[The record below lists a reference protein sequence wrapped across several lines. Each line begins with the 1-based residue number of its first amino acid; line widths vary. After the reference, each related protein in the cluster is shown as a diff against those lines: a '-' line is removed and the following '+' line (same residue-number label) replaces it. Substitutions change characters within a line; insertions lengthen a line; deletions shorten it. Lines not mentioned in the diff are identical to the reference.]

1 MPPFADAPRVP
12 VTERVSPHALDMESR
27 GAEGVLEALA
37 ACDAEMWAEAHADDD
52 GTRDAS
58 SHPGLIH
65 PTVVADI
72 ARLALAVSRCV
83 ARDTPETPAAVLVVG
98 CGTSGRLAFQ
108 CARAAELSSRH
119 EKGGVRGRKR
129 KRAVFRH
136 VLAGGDAALFQSA
149 ESCEDDRERGA
160 SDFRRAVAAYEPHPL
175 KSLVVVGVSCGLSA
189 PYVSSFL
196 AEAGRFGARAPEGK
210 DALTVA
216 RFALGF
222 NPRRD
227 APERGGFRELFPSF
241 AETRSEPGPA
251 RVASETFALASENF
265 DVSADGP
272 SGRDARRDEDVVF
285 VNPVLGPEL
294 VAGSSRLKGG
304 SATKIILDAAFAV
317 AEVMRGAGIG
327 TASLENTRNTRP
339 ADDRTAAALTSR
351 ALSAFE
357 AATRRAHSR
366 LVSRDACGAASACAS
381 AAGAV
386 AAGGDVSLVS
396 VAEFAEIAESVR
408 VDESPSGA
416 SDGVTTELRTVAG
429 VTVAAL
435 VDASEQRPT
444 FGTPAEKYRAFGGG
458 GWNALFGKSG
468 SATNDRDGVE
478 ATFRDGDFPRGRF
491 DVSWDAYVRDAET
504 KKHPSVGDDANDVSV
519 SNTAKRKETAE
530 TKTKTPKTPKTFL
543 LVLFTPADGARA
555 ARQRRAARLAMA
567 LERAKHPD
575 GEGVRRASFA
585 FLCVRADA
593 REPKTPPWEVDATD
607 GNEGNAL
614 GGAESGLASAFGADA
629 VFVDLVSRDA
639 LETLETRSRDRKRK
653 RFDVSRS
660 SALETSLHEAL
671 LARLAPRAAELGAKV
686 ALNAISV
693 AAHAL
698 CGKTFAGRMIDV
710 RVSNVKLYHRAARVV
725 AAAAGTDVEAARDA
739 IARACGVE
747 PVKKKQTRKTRD
759 ADGTSTLQ
767 RTYRERS
774 HLTAVIAR
782 ASTLSSVV
790 PIAALLARGACDT
803 VEEARNALAKNGN
816 DARATLF
823 KGGLK
828 GFKGV

>member
-83 ARDTPETPAAVLVVG
+83 ASDTPETPAAVLVVG

-129 KRAVFRH
+129 KRAIFRH
-136 VLAGGDAALFQSA
+136 VLAGGNAALFQSA

-265 DVSADGP
+265 GVSADGP

-327 TASLENTRNTRP
+327 TSSLENTRNTRP

-416 SDGVTTELRTVAG
+416 YDGVTTELRTVAG

-504 KKHPSVGDDANDVSV
+504 KKHPSVGDDARVSV
-519 SNTAKRKETAE
+519 SDTAKRKETAE
-530 TKTKTPKTPKTFL
+530 TKTKTTKTPKTFL
-543 LVLFTPADGARA
+543 LVLFTPADGVRA

-593 REPKTPPWEVDATD
+593 LEPKTPPWEVDGD
-607 GNEGNAL
+607 AL

-747 PVKKKQTRKTRD
+747 PVKKTPIKTRD
-759 ADGTSTLQ
+759 ADGTDGTLQ
-767 RTYRERS
+767 RSYRER
-774 HLTAVIAR
+774 TAVIAR

-790 PIAALLARGACDT
+790 PIAALLARGAFKNA
-803 VEEARNALAKNGN
+803 EEARNALAKNGN

-823 KGGLK
+823 KG
-828 GFKGV
+828 V

>member
-12 VTERVSPHALDMESR
+12 VTERVSPYALDMESR

-83 ARDTPETPAAVLVVG
+83 ASDTPETPAAVLVVG

-108 CARAAELSSRH
+108 CARAAELWSRD

-129 KRAVFRH
+129 KRAIFRH

-160 SDFRRAVAAYEPHPL
+160 SDFRHAAAAYEPHPL

-265 DVSADGP
+265 GVSADGP
-272 SGRDARRDEDVVF
+272 SGRDARRDKDVVF

-304 SATKIILDAAFAV
+304 TATKIILEAAFAV

-327 TASLENTRNTRP
+327 TASLENTRP
-339 ADDRTAAALTSR
+339 AEDRTAAALTSR

-366 LVSRDACGAASACAS
+366 LVSRDARGAASACAS

-396 VAEFAEIAESVR
+396 VAEFAESVQ
-408 VDESPSGA
+408 VDRARGA
-416 SDGVTTELRTVAG
+416 SDARAELRTVAG

-435 VDASEQRPT
+435 IDASEQRPT

-458 GWNALFGKSG
+458 GWNALCGERCALAMSG
-468 SATNDRDGVE
+468 SATNDSR
-478 ATFRDGDFPRGRF
+478 DFPRRGSPCDRF

-504 KKHPSVGDDANDVSV
+504 KKHRRSV
-519 SNTAKRKETAE
+519 SESDTGVGKGKETKIDN
-530 TKTKTPKTPKTFL
+530 TKTFL
-543 LVLFTPADGARA
+543 LVLFAPADGARA
-555 ARQRRAARLAMA
+555 ARQRRAARVAMA
-567 LERAKHPD
+567 LERAKHPCD
-575 GEGVRRASFA
+575 GEGARRASFA

-593 REPKTPPWEVDATD
+593 REPKTPPWETD
-607 GNEGNAL
+607 GFRDCAL
-614 GGAESGLASAFGADA
+614 GDAESGLASAFGADA

-639 LETLETRSRDRKRK
+639 SLSETRSRDRKRK
-653 RFDVSRS
+653 RETSSR
-660 SALETSLHEAL
+660 ALETSLREAL
-671 LARLAPRAAELGAKV
+671 LARLAPRVAELGAKV

-725 AAAAGTDVEAARDA
+725 AAAAGTDVETARDA

-747 PVKKKQTRKTRD
+747 PTRKTTRKTTSD
-759 ADGTSTLQ
+759 TDGTSSTLK
-767 RTYRERS
+767 RAARE
-774 HLTAVIAR
+774 LTAVVIAR

-790 PIAALLARGACDT
+790 PIAALLARGAFET
-803 VEEARNALAKNGN
+803 AEEARNALAKNGN
-816 DARATLF
+816 DARATLLSIR
-823 KGGLK
+823 GLK
-828 GFKGV
+828 V

>member
-27 GAEGVLEALA
+27 GAEGILEALA

-83 ARDTPETPAAVLVVG
+83 ASDTPETPAAVLVVG

-241 AETRSEPGPA
+241 AETRAEPGPA

-327 TASLENTRNTRP
+327 TSSLENTRP

-504 KKHPSVGDDANDVSV
+504 KKHPSVGDDTRVSV

-530 TKTKTPKTPKTFL
+530 TKTKTTKTPKTFL
-543 LVLFTPADGARA
+543 LVLFTPADGVRA

-593 REPKTPPWEVDATD
+593 LEPKTPPWEVDGD
-607 GNEGNAL
+607 AL

-747 PVKKKQTRKTRD
+747 PVKKTPIKTRD
-759 ADGTSTLQ
+759 ADGTDGTLQ
-767 RTYRERS
+767 RSYRER
-774 HLTAVIAR
+774 TAVIAR

-790 PIAALLARGACDT
+790 PITALLARGAFKNA
-803 VEEARNALAKNGN
+803 EEARNALAKNGN

-823 KGGLK
+823 KG
-828 GFKGV
+828 V

>member
-1 MPPFADAPRVP
+1 M
-12 VTERVSPHALDMESR
+12 
-27 GAEGVLEALA
+27 
-37 ACDAEMWAEAHADDD
+37 
-52 GTRDAS
+52 
-58 SHPGLIH
+58 
-65 PTVVADI
+65 
-72 ARLALAVSRCV
+72 
-83 ARDTPETPAAVLVVG
+83 
-98 CGTSGRLAFQ
+98 
-108 CARAAELSSRH
+108 
-119 EKGGVRGRKR
+119 
-129 KRAVFRH
+129 
-136 VLAGGDAALFQSA
+136 
-149 ESCEDDRERGA
+149 
-160 SDFRRAVAAYEPHPL
+160 
-175 KSLVVVGVSCGLSA
+175 SA

-196 AEAGRFGARAPEGK
+196 AEAGRSARARPRVKTRSPSRASRWDSTRDATHPNEAAFESSSRRSRRRVRSQVPRGSPPSWLRSRPS
-210 DALTVA
+210 ALTSPPTDRA
-216 RFALGF
+216 
-222 NPRRD
+222 
-227 APERGGFRELFPSF
+227 
-241 AETRSEPGPA
+241 AEMP
-251 RVASETFALASENF
+251 
-265 DVSADGP
+265 
-272 SGRDARRDEDVVF
+272 RRDEDVVF

-408 VDESPSGA
+408 VDESPSGT

-504 KKHPSVGDDANDVSV
+504 KKHLSVGDDARVSV
-519 SNTAKRKETAE
+519 SDTAKRKETTE
-530 TKTKTPKTPKTFL
+530 TKTMTNTKTKTFL

-555 ARQRRAARLAMA
+555 ARRARAARLAMA

-593 REPKTPPWEVDATD
+593 REPKTPPWEANVT
-607 GNEGNAL
+607 N

-629 VFVDLVSRDA
+629 VFVDLVSPDA
-639 LETLETRSRDRKRK
+639 LGDETRSRDGKRK

-660 SALETSLHEAL
+660 SARRDFSPRGAP
-671 LARLAPRAAELGAKV
+671 RAPRAARRGARREGGAERDIGRRAR
-686 ALNAISV
+686 ALRQNPRRADDRRAREQREAV
-693 AAHAL
+693 PP
-698 CGKTFAGRMIDV
+698 GR
-710 RVSNVKLYHRAARVV
+710 ARRR
-725 AAAAGTDVEAARDA
+725 GGGGNGRRGGEGRP
-739 IARACGVE
+739 RACGVE
-747 PVKKKQTRKTRD
+747 PKIKQTLKDTRRWNRWNLNVTTNSPPRTHRRHRARVD
-759 ADGTSTLQ
+759 ALVRRPDRRASRARRVRRSRRRRRETPSAL
-767 RTYRERS
+767 RRERPRRAALRLS
-774 HLTAVIAR
+774 KGGGGGFRGLKVQSDARYRRRAR
-782 ASTLSSVV
+782 ASAGVKELPSRGITLY
-790 PIAALLARGACDT
+790 
-803 VEEARNALAKNGN
+803 
-816 DARATLF
+816 
-823 KGGLK
+823 
-828 GFKGV
+828 

>member
-83 ARDTPETPAAVLVVG
+83 ASDTPETPAAVLVVG

-241 AETRSEPGPA
+241 AETRAEPGPA
-251 RVASETFALASENF
+251 RVASETFALASKNF

-408 VDESPSGA
+408 VDESPSGT

-504 KKHPSVGDDANDVSV
+504 KKHLSVGDDARVSV
-519 SNTAKRKETAE
+519 SDTAKRKETTE
-530 TKTKTPKTPKTFL
+530 TKTMTNTKTKTFL

-593 REPKTPPWEVDATD
+593 REPKTPPWEANVT
-607 GNEGNAL
+607 N

-629 VFVDLVSRDA
+629 VFVDLVSPDA
-639 LETLETRSRDRKRK
+639 LGDETRSRDGKRK

-698 CGKTFAGRMIDV
+698 CGKTLAGRMIDV

-759 ADGTSTLQ
+759 ADGTDETSTLQ
-767 RTYRERS
+767 RTHHRER
-774 HLTAVIAR
+774 TAVIAR

-790 PIAALLARGACDT
+790 PIAALLARGAFDT
-803 VEEARNALAKNGN
+803 AEEARNALAKNGN
-816 DARATLF
+816 DARATLS

>member
-12 VTERVSPHALDMESR
+12 VTERVSPYALDMESR

-83 ARDTPETPAAVLVVG
+83 ASDTPETPAAVLVVG

-108 CARAAELSSRH
+108 CARAAELWSRD

-160 SDFRRAVAAYEPHPL
+160 SDFRHAVAAYEPHPL

-265 DVSADGP
+265 GVSADGP
-272 SGRDARRDEDVVF
+272 SGRDARRDKDVVF

-304 SATKIILDAAFAV
+304 TATKIILDAAFAV

-327 TASLENTRNTRP
+327 TASLENTRP
-339 ADDRTAAALTSR
+339 AEDRTAAALTSR

-366 LVSRDACGAASACAS
+366 LVSRDARGAASACAS

-396 VAEFAEIAESVR
+396 VAEFAESVQ
-408 VDESPSGA
+408 VDGARGA
-416 SDGVTTELRTVAG
+416 SDASDVELRTVAG

-435 VDASEQRPT
+435 IDASEQRPT

-458 GWNALFGKSG
+458 GWNALCGESRG

-478 ATFRDGDFPRGRF
+478 ASESDFPRRGSETRGDIF

-504 KKHPSVGDDANDVSV
+504 KKHTQSV
-519 SNTAKRKETAE
+519 SESDTGVGKGKETKIDN
-530 TKTKTPKTPKTFL
+530 TKTFL
-543 LVLFTPADGARA
+543 LVLFAPADGARA
-555 ARQRRAARLAMA
+555 ARQRRAARVAMA

-575 GEGVRRASFA
+575 GEGARRASFA

-593 REPKTPPWEVDATD
+593 REPKTPPWEAD
-607 GNEGNAL
+607 GFRDCAL
-614 GGAESGLASAFGADA
+614 GGAESGLVSAFGADA

-639 LETLETRSRDRKRK
+639 DALRETRERRDRKRK
-653 RFDVSRS
+653 RETSSR
-660 SALETSLHEAL
+660 ALETSLREAL
-671 LARLAPRAAELGAKV
+671 LARLAPRVAELGAKV

-710 RVSNVKLYHRAARVV
+710 RVSNVKLYHRAARAV

-747 PVKKKQTRKTRD
+747 PTRKTTRKTRWNT
-759 ADGTSTLQ
+759 DGTSTLK
-767 RTYRERS
+767 RELTE
-774 HLTAVIAR
+774 LTAVVAR

-790 PIAALLARGACDT
+790 PIAALLARGAFET
-803 VEEARNALAKNGN
+803 AEEARNALAKNGN
-816 DARATLF
+816 DARATLLSIR
-823 KGGLK
+823 GLK
-828 GFKGV
+828 V

>member
-83 ARDTPETPAAVLVVG
+83 ASDTPETPAAVLVVG

-108 CARAAELSSRH
+108 CARAAELWSRD

-129 KRAVFRH
+129 KRAIFRH

-160 SDFRRAVAAYEPHPL
+160 SDFRHAVAAYEPHPL

-265 DVSADGP
+265 GVSADGP

-304 SATKIILDAAFAV
+304 TATKIILDAAFAV

-327 TASLENTRNTRP
+327 TASLENTRP
-339 ADDRTAAALTSR
+339 AEDRTAAALTSR

-366 LVSRDACGAASACAS
+366 LVSRDARGAASACAS

-396 VAEFAEIAESVR
+396 VAEFAESVQ
-408 VDESPSGA
+408 VDRARGA
-416 SDGVTTELRTVAG
+416 SDASDAELRTVAG

-435 VDASEQRPT
+435 IDASEQRPT

-458 GWNALFGKSG
+458 GWNALCGESRG

-478 ATFRDGDFPRGRF
+478 ASQSRDFPRRGSPRGDIF

-504 KKHPSVGDDANDVSV
+504 KKHLLRVSESDTGVG
-519 SNTAKRKETAE
+519 KGKE
-530 TKTKTPKTPKTFL
+530 TKTDNTKTFL
-543 LVLFTPADGARA
+543 LVLFAPADGARA
-555 ARQRRAARLAMA
+555 ARQRRAARVAMA

-575 GEGVRRASFA
+575 GEGARRASFA

-593 REPKTPPWEVDATD
+593 REPKTPPWEADSGLAD
-607 GNEGNAL
+607 
-614 GGAESGLASAFGADA
+614 SGLASAFGADA

-639 LETLETRSRDRKRK
+639 DALRETRERRDRKRK
-653 RFDVSRS
+653 RETSSR
-660 SALETSLHEAL
+660 ALETSLLETSL
-671 LARLAPRAAELGAKV
+671 LARLAPRVAELGAKV

-747 PVKKKQTRKTRD
+747 PTRKTTRKTTSD
-759 ADGTSTLQ
+759 TDGTSSTLK
-767 RTYRERS
+767 RATRE
-774 HLTAVIAR
+774 LTAVVIAR

-790 PIAALLARGACDT
+790 PIAALLARGAFET
-803 VEEARNALAKNGN
+803 AEEARNALAKNGN
-816 DARATLF
+816 DARATLLSIR
-823 KGGLK
+823 GLK
-828 GFKGV
+828 V

>member
-83 ARDTPETPAAVLVVG
+83 ASDTPETPAAVLVVG

-241 AETRSEPGPA
+241 SETRSEPGPA

-265 DVSADGP
+265 GVSADGP

-327 TASLENTRNTRP
+327 TSSLENTRP

-366 LVSRDACGAASACAS
+366 LVSRDAHGAASALHPQKGTTCAYMPN
-381 AAGAV
+381 G
-386 AAGGDVSLVS
+386 
-396 VAEFAEIAESVR
+396 
-408 VDESPSGA
+408 
-416 SDGVTTELRTVAG
+416 
-429 VTVAAL
+429 
-435 VDASEQRPT
+435 
-444 FGTPAEKYRAFGGG
+444 
-458 GWNALFGKSG
+458 
-468 SATNDRDGVE
+468 
-478 ATFRDGDFPRGRF
+478 
-491 DVSWDAYVRDAET
+491 
-504 KKHPSVGDDANDVSV
+504 
-519 SNTAKRKETAE
+519 
-530 TKTKTPKTPKTFL
+530 
-543 LVLFTPADGARA
+543 
-555 ARQRRAARLAMA
+555 
-567 LERAKHPD
+567 
-575 GEGVRRASFA
+575 
-585 FLCVRADA
+585 
-593 REPKTPPWEVDATD
+593 
-607 GNEGNAL
+607 
-614 GGAESGLASAFGADA
+614 
-629 VFVDLVSRDA
+629 
-639 LETLETRSRDRKRK
+639 TRS
-653 RFDVSRS
+653 
-660 SALETSLHEAL
+660 
-671 LARLAPRAAELGAKV
+671 
-686 ALNAISV
+686 
-693 AAHAL
+693 
-698 CGKTFAGRMIDV
+698 
-710 RVSNVKLYHRAARVV
+710 
-725 AAAAGTDVEAARDA
+725 
-739 IARACGVE
+739 
-747 PVKKKQTRKTRD
+747 
-759 ADGTSTLQ
+759 
-767 RTYRERS
+767 
-774 HLTAVIAR
+774 TA
-782 ASTLSSVV
+782 
-790 PIAALLARGACDT
+790 
-803 VEEARNALAKNGN
+803 
-816 DARATLF
+816 
-823 KGGLK
+823 
-828 GFKGV
+828 

>member
-83 ARDTPETPAAVLVVG
+83 ASDTPETPAAVLVVG

-108 CARAAELSSRH
+108 CARAAELWSRD

-160 SDFRRAVAAYEPHPL
+160 SDFRHAVAAYEPHPL

-265 DVSADGP
+265 GVSADGP

-304 SATKIILDAAFAV
+304 TATKIILDAAFAV

-327 TASLENTRNTRP
+327 TASLENTRP
-339 ADDRTAAALTSR
+339 AEDRTAAALTSR

-366 LVSRDACGAASACAS
+366 LVSRDARGAASACAS

-396 VAEFAEIAESVR
+396 VAEFAESVQ
-408 VDESPSGA
+408 VDGARGA
-416 SDGVTTELRTVAG
+416 SDASDVELRTVAG

-435 VDASEQRPT
+435 IDASEQRPT

-458 GWNALFGKSG
+458 GWNALCGESRG

-478 ATFRDGDFPRGRF
+478 ASQSRDFPRRGSPRGDIF

-504 KKHPSVGDDANDVSV
+504 KKHLLRVSESDTGVG
-519 SNTAKRKETAE
+519 KGKEKGKA
-530 TKTKTPKTPKTFL
+530 KTKTLKTFL
-543 LVLFTPADGARA
+543 LVLFAPADGARA
-555 ARQRRAARLAMA
+555 ARQRRAARVAMA

-575 GEGVRRASFA
+575 GEGARRASFA

-593 REPKTPPWEVDATD
+593 REPKTPPWEADSGLAD
-607 GNEGNAL
+607 
-614 GGAESGLASAFGADA
+614 SGLASAFGADA

-639 LETLETRSRDRKRK
+639 DALRETRERRDRKRK
-653 RFDVSRS
+653 RETSSR
-660 SALETSLHEAL
+660 ALETSLLETSL
-671 LARLAPRAAELGAKV
+671 LARLAPRVAELGAKV

-725 AAAAGTDVEAARDA
+725 AAAAGTDVETARDA

-747 PVKKKQTRKTRD
+747 PTRKTTRKTTSD
-759 ADGTSTLQ
+759 TDGTSSTLK
-767 RTYRERS
+767 RATRE
-774 HLTAVIAR
+774 LTAVVIAR

-790 PIAALLARGACDT
+790 PIAALLARGAFET
-803 VEEARNALAKNGN
+803 AEEARNALAKNGN
-816 DARATLF
+816 DARATLLSIR
-823 KGGLK
+823 GLK
-828 GFKGV
+828 V

>member
-83 ARDTPETPAAVLVVG
+83 ASDTPETPAAVLVVG

-108 CARAAELSSRH
+108 CARAAELWSRD

-241 AETRSEPGPA
+241 AETRSYRGPA
-251 RVASETFALASENF
+251 RERLSETFARGASENF
-265 DVSADGP
+265 GISADGP
-272 SGRDARRDEDVVF
+272 SGRDEDVVCRDEDVVF

-304 SATKIILDAAFAV
+304 TATKIILDAAFAV

-327 TASLENTRNTRP
+327 TASLENTRP
-339 ADDRTAAALTSR
+339 AEDRTAAALTSR

-366 LVSRDACGAASACAS
+366 LVSRDAHGAASACAS

-396 VAEFAEIAESVR
+396 VAEFAESVQ
-408 VDESPSGA
+408 VDRARGA
-416 SDGVTTELRTVAG
+416 SDAQERTAELRTVAG

-435 VDASEQRPT
+435 IDASEQRPT

-458 GWNALFGKSG
+458 GWEALVGTLG
-468 SATNDRDGVE
+468 G
-478 ATFRDGDFPRGRF
+478 PPPGRS
-491 DVSWDAYVRDAET
+491 DVSWDAYVRDAES
-504 KKHPSVGDDANDVSV
+504 KRRGANRRRPKPATPVTPV
-519 SNTAKRKETAE
+519 TPATAQ
-530 TKTKTPKTPKTFL
+530 TFL
-543 LVLFTPADGARA
+543 LVLFAPGVGARA
-555 ARQRRAARLAMA
+555 ARQRRAARLAMG
-567 LERAKHPD
+567 LERAKHAR
-575 GEGVRRASFA
+575 GSARRASFA
-585 FLCVRADA
+585 FLCVRAAASD
-593 REPKTPPWEVDATD
+593 PKTPPWVD
-607 GNEGNAL
+607 EAL
-614 GGAESGLASAFGADA
+614 GARDSGLASAFGADA
-629 VFVDLVSRDA
+629 IFVDLAEDEAATRDVASSVEAEAPSAALSTSASAIEPPGRRDARAPRVSR
-639 LETLETRSRDRKRK
+639 LGETLL
-653 RFDVSRS
+653 V
-660 SALETSLHEAL
+660 
-671 LARLAPRAAELGAKV
+671 RLAPRVAELGAKL
-686 ALNAISV
+686 ALNAVSV

-698 CGKTFAGRMIDV
+698 SGKTLAGRMIDV
-710 RVSNVKLYHRAARVV
+710 RVSNAKLYHRAARAV
-725 AAAAGTDVEAARDA
+725 AAAAGTDLAHARDA

-747 PVKKKQTRKTRD
+747 PRAREGLCGHAESENAETDGDVPPAARD
-759 ADGTSTLQ
+759 A
-767 RTYRERS
+767 REEAARE
-774 HLTAVIAR
+774 TAFVIAR
-782 ASTLSSVV
+782 ASALSSVV
-790 PIAALLARGACDT
+790 PIAVLLARGACTT
-803 VEEARNALAKNGN
+803 VEDARAALDEVEN
-816 DARATLF
+816 DARAALSR
-823 KGGLK
+823 LPPNR
-828 GFKGV
+828 

>member
-1 MPPFADAPRVP
+1 MPPFADTPRVP
-12 VTERVSPHALDMESR
+12 VTERVSPYALDMESR

-83 ARDTPETPAAVLVVG
+83 ASDTPETPAAVLVVG

-108 CARAAELSSRH
+108 CARAAELWSRD

-129 KRAVFRH
+129 KRAIFRH

-160 SDFRRAVAAYEPHPL
+160 SDFRHAVAAYEPHPL

-265 DVSADGP
+265 GVSADGP
-272 SGRDARRDEDVVF
+272 SGRDARRDKDVVF

-304 SATKIILDAAFAV
+304 TATKIILDAAFAV

-327 TASLENTRNTRP
+327 TASLENTRP
-339 ADDRTAAALTSR
+339 AEDRTAAALTSR

-366 LVSRDACGAASACAS
+366 LVSRDARGAA
-381 AAGAV
+381 
-386 AAGGDVSLVS
+386 
-396 VAEFAEIAESVR
+396 
-408 VDESPSGA
+408 
-416 SDGVTTELRTVAG
+416 
-429 VTVAAL
+429 
-435 VDASEQRPT
+435 
-444 FGTPAEKYRAFGGG
+444 
-458 GWNALFGKSG
+458 
-468 SATNDRDGVE
+468 
-478 ATFRDGDFPRGRF
+478 
-491 DVSWDAYVRDAET
+491 
-504 KKHPSVGDDANDVSV
+504 
-519 SNTAKRKETAE
+519 
-530 TKTKTPKTPKTFL
+530 
-543 LVLFTPADGARA
+543 
-555 ARQRRAARLAMA
+555 
-567 LERAKHPD
+567 
-575 GEGVRRASFA
+575 
-585 FLCVRADA
+585 
-593 REPKTPPWEVDATD
+593 
-607 GNEGNAL
+607 
-614 GGAESGLASAFGADA
+614 
-629 VFVDLVSRDA
+629 
-639 LETLETRSRDRKRK
+639 
-653 RFDVSRS
+653 
-660 SALETSLHEAL
+660 
-671 LARLAPRAAELGAKV
+671 
-686 ALNAISV
+686 
-693 AAHAL
+693 
-698 CGKTFAGRMIDV
+698 
-710 RVSNVKLYHRAARVV
+710 
-725 AAAAGTDVEAARDA
+725 
-739 IARACGVE
+739 
-747 PVKKKQTRKTRD
+747 
-759 ADGTSTLQ
+759 
-767 RTYRERS
+767 
-774 HLTAVIAR
+774 
-782 ASTLSSVV
+782 
-790 PIAALLARGACDT
+790 
-803 VEEARNALAKNGN
+803 
-816 DARATLF
+816 
-823 KGGLK
+823 
-828 GFKGV
+828 

>member
-83 ARDTPETPAAVLVVG
+83 ASDTPETPAAVLVVG

-241 AETRSEPGPA
+241 AETRAEPGPA

-317 AEVMRGAGIG
+317 AEVMRGVHRHPEKA
-327 TASLENTRNTRP
+327 TYTLFRRCCF
-339 ADDRTAAALTSR
+339 ALM
-351 ALSAFE
+351 
-357 AATRRAHSR
+357 
-366 LVSRDACGAASACAS
+366 
-381 AAGAV
+381 
-386 AAGGDVSLVS
+386 
-396 VAEFAEIAESVR
+396 
-408 VDESPSGA
+408 P
-416 SDGVTTELRTVAG
+416 
-429 VTVAAL
+429 
-435 VDASEQRPT
+435 
-444 FGTPAEKYRAFGGG
+444 
-458 GWNALFGKSG
+458 
-468 SATNDRDGVE
+468 
-478 ATFRDGDFPRGRF
+478 
-491 DVSWDAYVRDAET
+491 
-504 KKHPSVGDDANDVSV
+504 
-519 SNTAKRKETAE
+519 
-530 TKTKTPKTPKTFL
+530 
-543 LVLFTPADGARA
+543 
-555 ARQRRAARLAMA
+555 
-567 LERAKHPD
+567 
-575 GEGVRRASFA
+575 
-585 FLCVRADA
+585 
-593 REPKTPPWEVDATD
+593 
-607 GNEGNAL
+607 
-614 GGAESGLASAFGADA
+614 
-629 VFVDLVSRDA
+629 
-639 LETLETRSRDRKRK
+639 
-653 RFDVSRS
+653 
-660 SALETSLHEAL
+660 AL
-671 LARLAPRAAELGAKV
+671 LAPIGFCIAELARFRG
-686 ALNAISV
+686 
-693 AAHAL
+693 
-698 CGKTFAGRMIDV
+698 
-710 RVSNVKLYHRAARVV
+710 RVV
-725 AAAAGTDVEAARDA
+725 ALMLALVPLAMFYLGEVLGARLL
-739 IARACGVE
+739 ISTKNPWCGWM
-747 PVKKKQTRKTRD
+747 PVV
-759 ADGTSTLQ
+759 L
-767 RTYRERS
+767 
-774 HLTAVIAR
+774 LTAI
-782 ASTLSSVV
+782 
-790 PIAALLARGACDT
+790 GAPL
-803 VEEARNALAKNGN
+803 VWRQL
-816 DARATLF
+816 RR
-823 KGGLK
+823 
-828 GFKGV
+828 

>member
-83 ARDTPETPAAVLVVG
+83 ASDTPETPAAVLVVG

-108 CARAAELSSRH
+108 CARAAELWSRD

-129 KRAVFRH
+129 KRAIFRH

-160 SDFRRAVAAYEPHPL
+160 SDFRHAVAAYEPHPL

-210 DALTVA
+210 DAFTVA

-241 AETRSEPGPA
+241 AEMRSYRGPA
-251 RVASETFALASENF
+251 RERLSETFARGASENF
-265 DVSADGP
+265 GVSADGP
-272 SGRDARRDEDVVF
+272 SGRDEDVVCRDEDVVF

-304 SATKIILDAAFAV
+304 TATKIILDAAFAV

-327 TASLENTRNTRP
+327 TASLENTRP
-339 ADDRTAAALTSR
+339 AEDRTAAALTSR

-366 LVSRDACGAASACAS
+366 LVSRDARRAASACAS

-396 VAEFAEIAESVR
+396 VAEFAESVR
-408 VDESPSGA
+408 VDRARGA
-416 SDGVTTELRTVAG
+416 SDARAELRTVAG

-435 VDASEQRPT
+435 IDASEQRPT

-458 GWNALFGKSG
+458 GWNALCGESRG

-478 ATFRDGDFPRGRF
+478 ASESDFPRRGSPRGDIF

-504 KKHPSVGDDANDVSV
+504 KKHPPRVSESDTGVG
-519 SNTAKRKETAE
+519 KGKE
-530 TKTKTPKTPKTFL
+530 TKTDNTNSFL
-543 LVLFTPADGARA
+543 LVLFAPADGARA
-555 ARQRRAARLAMA
+555 ARQRRAARVAMA
-567 LERAKHPD
+567 LERAKHPCD
-575 GEGVRRASFA
+575 GEGARRASFA

-593 REPKTPPWEVDATD
+593 REPKTPPWEADSGLAD
-607 GNEGNAL
+607 
-614 GGAESGLASAFGADA
+614 SGLASAFGADA

-639 LETLETRSRDRKRK
+639 SLSETRSRDRKRK
-653 RFDVSRS
+653 RETSSR
-660 SALETSLHEAL
+660 ALETSLLETSL
-671 LARLAPRAAELGAKV
+671 LARLAPRVAELGAKV

-725 AAAAGTDVEAARDA
+725 AAAAGTDVETARDA

-747 PVKKKQTRKTRD
+747 PTRKTTRKKTRD
-759 ADGTSTLQ
+759 TDGTSSTLK
-767 RTYRERS
+767 RATRE
-774 HLTAVIAR
+774 LTAVVIAR

-790 PIAALLARGACDT
+790 PIAALLARGAFET
-803 VEEARNALAKNGN
+803 AEEARNALAKNGN
-816 DARATLF
+816 DARATLLSIR
-823 KGGLK
+823 GLK
-828 GFKGV
+828 V

>member
-12 VTERVSPHALDMESR
+12 VTERVSPYALDMESR

-83 ARDTPETPAAVLVVG
+83 ASDTPETPAAVLVVG

-108 CARAAELSSRH
+108 CARAAELWSRD

-129 KRAVFRH
+129 KRAIFRH

-160 SDFRRAVAAYEPHPL
+160 SDFRHAVAAYEPHPL

-265 DVSADGP
+265 GVSADGP
-272 SGRDARRDEDVVF
+272 SGRDARRDKDVVF

-304 SATKIILDAAFAV
+304 TATKIILDAAFAV

-327 TASLENTRNTRP
+327 TASLENTRP
-339 ADDRTAAALTSR
+339 AEDRTAAALTSR

-366 LVSRDACGAASACAS
+366 LVSRDARGAASACAS

-396 VAEFAEIAESVR
+396 VAEFAESVQ
-408 VDESPSGA
+408 VDRARGA
-416 SDGVTTELRTVAG
+416 SDASDAELRTVAG

-435 VDASEQRPT
+435 IDASEQRPT

-458 GWNALFGKSG
+458 GWNALCGESRG

-478 ATFRDGDFPRGRF
+478 ASQSRDFPRRGSPRGDIF

-504 KKHPSVGDDANDVSV
+504 KKHTQSV
-519 SNTAKRKETAE
+519 SESDTGVGKGKETKIDN
-530 TKTKTPKTPKTFL
+530 TKTFL
-543 LVLFTPADGARA
+543 LVLFAPADGARA
-555 ARQRRAARLAMA
+555 ARQRRAARVAMA

-575 GEGVRRASFA
+575 GEGARRASFA

-593 REPKTPPWEVDATD
+593 REPKTPPWEAD
-607 GNEGNAL
+607 GFRDCAL

-639 LETLETRSRDRKRK
+639 DALRETRERRDRKRK
-653 RFDVSRS
+653 RETSSR
-660 SALETSLHEAL
+660 ALETSLLETSL
-671 LARLAPRAAELGAKV
+671 LARLAPRVADLGAKV

-710 RVSNVKLYHRAARVV
+710 RVSNVKLYHRAARAV
-725 AAAAGTDVEAARDA
+725 AAAAGTDVETARDA

-747 PVKKKQTRKTRD
+747 PTRKTTRKTTSD
-759 ADGTSTLQ
+759 TDGTTSTLK
-767 RTYRERS
+767 RELTE
-774 HLTAVIAR
+774 LTAVVAR

-790 PIAALLARGACDT
+790 PIAALLARGAFET
-803 VEEARNALAKNGN
+803 AEEARNALAKNGN
-816 DARATLF
+816 DARATLLSIR
-823 KGGLK
+823 GLK
-828 GFKGV
+828 V

>member
-83 ARDTPETPAAVLVVG
+83 ASDTPETPAAVLVVG

-108 CARAAELSSRH
+108 CARAAELWSRD

-160 SDFRRAVAAYEPHPL
+160 SDFRHAVAAYEPHPL

-265 DVSADGP
+265 GVSADGP
-272 SGRDARRDEDVVF
+272 SGRDARRDKDVVF

-304 SATKIILDAAFAV
+304 TATKIILDAAFAV

-327 TASLENTRNTRP
+327 TASLENTRP
-339 ADDRTAAALTSR
+339 AEDRTAAALTSR

-366 LVSRDACGAASACAS
+366 LVSRDARGAASACAS

-396 VAEFAEIAESVR
+396 VAEFAESVQ
-408 VDESPSGA
+408 VDGARGA
-416 SDGVTTELRTVAG
+416 SDASDVELRTVAG

-435 VDASEQRPT
+435 IDASEQRPT

-458 GWNALFGKSG
+458 GWNALCGESRG

-478 ATFRDGDFPRGRF
+478 ASESDFPRRGSPRGDIF

-504 KKHPSVGDDANDVSV
+504 KKHPRSV
-519 SNTAKRKETAE
+519 SESRGVGKETKE
-530 TKTKTPKTPKTFL
+530 TKTQTKTLKTFL
-543 LVLFTPADGARA
+543 LVLFAPADGARA
-555 ARQRRAARLAMA
+555 ARQRRAARVAMA

-575 GEGVRRASFA
+575 GEGARRASFA

-593 REPKTPPWEVDATD
+593 REPKTPPWEADSGLAD
-607 GNEGNAL
+607 
-614 GGAESGLASAFGADA
+614 SGLASAFGADA

-639 LETLETRSRDRKRK
+639 DALRETRERRDRKRK
-653 RFDVSRS
+653 RETSSR
-660 SALETSLHEAL
+660 ALETSLREAL
-671 LARLAPRAAELGAKV
+671 LARLAPRVAELGAKV

-725 AAAAGTDVEAARDA
+725 AAAAGTDVETARDA

-747 PVKKKQTRKTRD
+747 PTRKTTRKKTSD
-759 ADGTSTLQ
+759 TDGTSSTLK
-767 RTYRERS
+767 RATRE
-774 HLTAVIAR
+774 LTAVVIAR

-790 PIAALLARGACDT
+790 PIAALLARGAFET
-803 VEEARNALAKNGN
+803 AEEARNALAKNGN
-816 DARATLF
+816 DARATLLSIR
-823 KGGLK
+823 GLK
-828 GFKGV
+828 V

>member
-83 ARDTPETPAAVLVVG
+83 ASDTPETPAAVLVVG

-108 CARAAELSSRH
+108 CARAAELWSRD

-160 SDFRRAVAAYEPHPL
+160 SDFRRAVAAYEPHSL

-241 AETRSEPGPA
+241 AETRSDRGPA
-251 RVASETFALASENF
+251 RERLSETFARGASENF
-265 DVSADGP
+265 GVSADGP
-272 SGRDARRDEDVVF
+272 SGRDKDVVCRDEDVVF

-304 SATKIILDAAFAV
+304 TATKIILDAAFAV

-327 TASLENTRNTRP
+327 TASLENTRP
-339 ADDRTAAALTSR
+339 AEDRTAAALTSR

-366 LVSRDACGAASACAS
+366 LVSRDARGAASACAS

-396 VAEFAEIAESVR
+396 VAEFAESVQ
-408 VDESPSGA
+408 VDRARGA
-416 SDGVTTELRTVAG
+416 SDNFTKCAELRTVAG

-435 VDASEQRPT
+435 IDASEQRPT

-458 GWNALFGKSG
+458 GWNALCGERCALAMSG

-478 ATFRDGDFPRGRF
+478 ASRDFPRSPRSPRGRF

-504 KKHPSVGDDANDVSV
+504 KKHPSVSESRGVG
-519 SNTAKRKETAE
+519 KGKE
-530 TKTKTPKTPKTFL
+530 TKTKTKTKTFL
-543 LVLFTPADGARA
+543 LVLFAPADGARA
-555 ARQRRAARLAMA
+555 ARQRRAARVAMA

-575 GEGVRRASFA
+575 GEGARRASFA

-593 REPKTPPWEVDATD
+593 REPKTPPWEAD
-607 GNEGNAL
+607 GNANAS
-614 GGAESGLASAFGADA
+614 GAESGLASAFGADA
-629 VFVDLVSRDA
+629 VFVDLVDLGDA
-639 LETLETRSRDRKRK
+639 LGETRSRDGKRK
-653 RFDVSRS
+653 RERS
-660 SALETSLHEAL
+660 SALETSLLETSL
-671 LARLAPRAAELGAKV
+671 LARLAPRVAELGAKV

-710 RVSNVKLYHRAARVV
+710 RVSNVKLYHRAARAV

-739 IARACGVE
+739 VARACGVD
-747 PVKKKQTRKTRD
+747 PVKKTRKTSD
-759 ADGTSTLQ
+759 DTDETSTLK
-767 RTYRERS
+767 RRARE
-774 HLTAVIAR
+774 LTAVVAR

-790 PIAALLARGACDT
+790 PIAALLACGACET
-803 VEEARNALAKNGN
+803 AEEARNALAENGN
-816 DARATLF
+816 DARATLL
-823 KGGLK
+823 KGLK
-828 GFKGV
+828 GLKVQSDARYSR